1 MINKMNPHCV
11 FLVLV
16 MVSAVLVGC
25 GAPQGVSPDV
35 TWKQKLRESVSLY
48 GHRNWIVVADSA
60 YPAQSRGGIETV
72 VSGADHV
79 AVVEAVL
86 AAVAAS
92 KHVRPIVYTDRELSF
107 VREEDAPGISSYRQ
121 KQGELL
127 KGREVN
133 VLEHEKIISRLDEA
147 GQTFRVL
154 IIKTDMT
161 LPYTSVFLQLDCGY
175 WTAEAE
181 KRLREAMA
189 TPRKD

>member
-1 MINKMNPHCV
+1 MINKMNSRCV
-11 FLVLV
+11 LFVLV
-16 MVSAVLVGC
+16 TVSAVLVGC
-25 GAPQGVSPDV
+25 GSPQGVSPDV
-35 TWKQKLRESVSLY
+35 TWKQRLRDSVSLY

-92 KHVRPIVYTDRELSF
+92 KHVRPIIYTDRELSS

-121 KQGELL
+121 RLEQLL

-133 VLEHEKIISRLDEA
+133 VLEHEKIISSLDEA

-175 WTAEAE
+175 WNADAE

-189 TPRKD
+189 GPRKE